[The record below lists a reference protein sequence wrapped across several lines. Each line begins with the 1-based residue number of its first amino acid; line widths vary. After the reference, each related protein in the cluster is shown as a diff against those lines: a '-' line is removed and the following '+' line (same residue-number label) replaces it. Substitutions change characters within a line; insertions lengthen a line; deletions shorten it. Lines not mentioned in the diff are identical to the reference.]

1 MQDEAYVKI
10 LRESLEKKVELLNL
24 ISNENEIQSRVLSD
38 PNATPDE
45 FQATIDNKDKWITDI
60 STLDNGFSAIFEKV
74 KPLLENQKS
83 KYRDEI
89 ARMKDLVR
97 QITDL
102 TTQVEKQEKEN
113 YLLALQKFAGVR
125 KQVQKIRKS
134 QSAVSTYYKSMNGSG
149 YDAQFLDSTN

>member
-60 STLDNGFSAIFEKV
+60 STLDNGFSAIFERV

-113 YLLALQKFAGVR
+113 YLLAQQKFAGVR

>member
-74 KPLLENQKS
+74 KPLLENQKP

-89 ARMKDLVR
+89 ARMKDLV
-97 QITDL
+97 
-102 TTQVEKQEKEN
+102 TQVEKQEKEN
-113 YLLALQKFAGVR
+113 YLLAQQKFAGVR

>member
-1 MQDEAYVKI
+1 MKI
-10 LRESLEKKVELLNL
+10 RRESLEKKVELLNL

-74 KPLLENQKS
+74 KPLLENQKP

-113 YLLALQKFAGVR
+113 YLLAQQKFAGVR

>member
-1 MQDEAYVKI
+1 MEDEAYVKI

-24 ISNENEIQSRVLSD
+24 IINENEEQSRVLSD
-38 PNATPDE
+38 PNASPDE
-45 FQATIDNKDKWITDI
+45 FQATIDNKDKWISDI
-60 STLDNGFSAIFEKV
+60 STLDNGFNTIFEKV
-74 KPLLENQKS
+74 KPLLENQKA

-113 YLLALQKFAGVR
+113 YHLAQQKFAGVR
-125 KQVQKIRKS
+125 KRAQKIRKS
-134 QSAVSTYYKSMNGSG
+134 QNAVSSYYKSMNGTG
-149 YDAQFLDSTN
+149 YDSQFLDSTK

>member
-113 YLLALQKFAGVR
+113 YLLAQQKFAGVR

>member
-24 ISNENEIQSRVLSD
+24 ISNENDIQSRVLSD

-89 ARMKDLVR
+89 ARMKYLVR

-113 YLLALQKFAGVR
+113 YLLAQQKFAGVR

>member
-1 MQDEAYVKI
+1 MKDAAYVKI

-24 ISNENEIQSRVLSD
+24 ISNENEIQNRVLSD
-38 PNATPDE
+38 PNASPDE

-74 KPLLENQKS
+74 QPLLENQKA
-83 KYRDEI
+83 KYSDEI
-89 ARMKDLVR
+89 AMMKNLVR

-102 TTQVEKQEKEN
+102 TARVEKQEKEN
-113 YLLALQKFAGVR
+113 YLLAQQKFAGVR
-125 KQVQKIRKS
+125 KQAQKIRKS
-134 QSAVSTYYKSMNGSG
+134 QNAVSSYYKSMNGTG